1 MTEVIINQ
9 KHKDR
14 LFVKLFGGEGM
25 RSNIISLYNALNG
38 SDYPEDSDIEI
49 TTLEDVIFM
58 GMKNDVSFMINSQL
72 TLWEQQSSWNP
83 NMPIRGLMY
92 FGKVYET
99 YFDRIGKERL
109 FFNSLIKIPTPKYIV
124 FYNGED
130 RKNLAPIT
138 KLRLSDAFQSC
149 PDNADFEWTA
159 TVYNLNG
166 DNNSDL
172 LKKCKPLSDYM
183 AFINAIRRFKTDHT
197 TEEAVNIA
205 VDWCIEND
213 ILKDLFSKYKAE
225 VKDMCLTE
233 FDAKAYENLVREESL
248 REGRNEGMQE
258 GMDKFSKLIILLN
271 NAGRSQDIMAA
282 ASDKN
287 RLKKLLTEFHLN
299 EEE

>member
-1 MTEVIINQ
+1 MTDATINP

-14 LFVKLFGGEGM
+14 LFVKLFGGQEM
-25 RSNIISLYNALNG
+25 KPNIISLYNALNG
-38 SDYPEDSDIEI
+38 SDYPEDSDVEI

-58 GMKNDVSFMINSQL
+58 GMKNDVSFMIDSRL

-92 FGKVYET
+92 FGKVYEA
-99 YFDRIGKERL
+99 YFDKIGKERL
-109 FFNSLIKIPTPKYIV
+109 FFSSLVKIPSPRYVV

-138 KLRLSDAFQSC
+138 KLRLSDAFQF
-149 PDNADFEWTA
+149 PADNTDFEWTA

-166 DNNSDL
+166 NNNSDL

-183 AFINAIRRFKTDHT
+183 AFINAIRRFKKGHT
-197 TEEAVNIA
+197 TEEAVNLA

-213 ILKDLFSKYKAE
+213 VLKELLSKYRAE

-233 FDAKAYENLVREESL
+233 FDAKAYEDLVRKESL
-248 REGRNEGMQE
+248 KEGQKK
-258 GMDKFSKLIILLN
+258 GMDKLSKLIILLN
-271 NAGRSQDIMAA
+271 DAGRSEDIIVAA
-282 ASDKN
+282 TDSH
-287 RLKKLLTEFHLN
+287 RLQELLAEYGLN
-299 EEE
+299 DEE

>member
-1 MTEVIINQ
+1 MADATINP

-14 LFVKLFGGEGM
+14 LFVKLFGGQEM
-25 RSNIISLYNALNG
+25 KPNIISLYNALNDT
-38 SDYPEDSDIEI
+38 DYPEDSDIEI

-92 FGKVYET
+92 FGKVYEA
-99 YFDRIGKERL
+99 YFDKIGKERL
-109 FFNSLIKIPTPKYIV
+109 FFNSLVKIPTPRYIV

-138 KLRLSDAFQSC
+138 KLRLSDAFQSR
-149 PDNADFEWTA
+149 PNNTDFEWTA

-183 AFINAIRRFKTDHT
+183 AFINAIRRFKTEHT
-197 TEEAVNIA
+197 TEEAVNLA
-205 VDWCIEND
+205 VDWCIENN
-213 ILKDLFSKYKAE
+213 ILKDLLSKYRAE
-225 VKDMCLTE
+225 VKDMCLFE
-233 FDAKAYENLVREESL
+233 YDEEKHMRYEREEGR
-248 REGRNEGMQE
+248 REGKIENMIELAHEGLLE
-258 GMDKFSKLIILLN
+258 KKIVAEKLGITVEEVET
-271 NAGRSQDIMAA
+271 
-282 ASDKN
+282 K
-287 RLKKLLTEFHLN
+287 LKEKYK
-299 EEE
+299 